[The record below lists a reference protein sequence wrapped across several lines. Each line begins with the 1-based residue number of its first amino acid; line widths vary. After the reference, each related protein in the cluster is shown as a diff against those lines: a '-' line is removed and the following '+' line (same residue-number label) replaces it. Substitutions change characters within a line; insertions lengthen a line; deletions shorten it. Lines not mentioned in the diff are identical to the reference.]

1 MPIVTTWMFLDTQTR
16 VIRYPNTRLRISKH
30 VYLIVNFQKNTVFEQ
45 MFVNFHDYSNH
56 SLQLT
61 LTFTLQFKNIP
72 EFNLFK
78 IPRTLLSHSKSSL
91 LILVASVTLLDV
103 QGPSSFDTL
112 TLCSAQVSYRLTR
125 HLNYVRSF
133 LERVFT
139 STPELNNF
147 VAQAILKE

>member
-61 LTFTLQFKNIP
+61 LTFALQFKNIP
-72 EFNLFK
+72 EFNSFK
-78 IPRTLLSHSKSSL
+78 IPHTLLSHSKSSL

-103 QGPSSFDTL
+103 QGPRSFDTL
-112 TLCSAQVSYRLTR
+112 TLCSA
-125 HLNYVRSF
+125 
-133 LERVFT
+133 
-139 STPELNNF
+139 
-147 VAQAILKE
+147 

>member
-16 VIRYPNTRLRISKH
+16 VIRYPNTRLGISKH
-30 VYLIVNFQKNTVFEQ
+30 VYLIVNFQKNPVFEQ

-72 EFNLFK
+72 EFNSFK

-112 TLCSAQVSYRLTR
+112 TLCSA
-125 HLNYVRSF
+125 
-133 LERVFT
+133 
-139 STPELNNF
+139 
-147 VAQAILKE
+147 